1 MERKQPIPN
10 QHIWKYLNEINALYQ
25 WVHST
30 YKITLSE
37 ITITGFRTEITDLLK
52 SSPSLEW
59 ICFWGTST
67 LTWHGGLFEVLV
79 LCSCRLKFS
88 WRPQLCR
95 ICHICRYAAG
105 TLRSTSWSSLQRVL
119 LGEDNALRGI
129 CVLILTSHRHQHC
142 GGCRHFVWNKFHT
155 KHDEWA
161 RLAALRSELRP
172 NSSIPPT
179 CDVGWSGSPHETLT
193 LKAH

>member
-10 QHIWKYLNEINALYQ
+10 QHIWEYLNEINALYQWVHSTHIWEYLNEINALYQ

-79 LCSCRLKFS
+79 LYSCRLKFS
-88 WRPQLCR
+88 RRPRSHTQTTQSCGLVESAIYADIQLGL
-95 ICHICRYAAG
+95 YG
-105 TLRSTSWSSLQRVL
+105 QPVDL
-119 LGEDNALRGI
+119 LYSVSCWEKTTRCEAS
-129 CVLILTSHRHQHC
+129 V
-142 GGCRHFVWNKFHT
+142 F
-155 KHDEWA
+155 
-161 RLAALRSELRP
+161 
-172 NSSIPPT
+172 
-179 CDVGWSGSPHETLT
+179 
-193 LKAH
+193 